1 MELQCSKIGVRE
13 LQKMLRKE
21 LEIEK
26 KKKNTCVCSS
36 TASKWELIPMRTCY
50 G

>member
-26 KKKNTCVCSS
+26 KKKTPVCAALQPVS
-36 TASKWELIPMRTCY
+36 
-50 G
+50 GN